1 MGQED
6 RTKGL
11 LTKEEILGT
20 AVCCMVG
27 WEANKEAL
35 EGVPHTRI
43 LDLAAV
49 YRCPASI
56 GDGCTVSLLM
66 DRGACRRYGL
76 QEGELAAA
84 ARRNTEAIGFSVQR
98 MGGLPRVQGR
108 RPGTMYVLTG
118 RAGAYGASVLL
129 CPDPLDRLAE
139 EVGTDL
145 YILPSSVHEVIAVA
159 APGMDPSALQGIV
172 KEINRTEGLIRPRE
186 VLSDSVYRY
195 SRDEGLACAAPG
207 IKKR

>member
-27 WEANKEAL
+27 WEANEKAL
-35 EGVPHTRI
+35 EEVPHTRI

-49 YRCPASI
+49 YRCPARI

-66 DRGACRRYGL
+66 DRKACRRYGL
-76 QEGELAAA
+76 QDRELAAA

-98 MGGLPRVQGR
+98 MGGLPGAQGR
-108 RPGTMYVLTG
+108 CRPGTMYVLTG

-129 CPDPLDRLAE
+129 CPDPLDWLAE

-172 KEINRTEGLIRPRE
+172 KEINRTESLISPHE

-195 SRDEGLACAAPG
+195 SRVEGLACVT
-207 IKKR
+207 